1 MKALVKP
8 VTSPLNHQQSMRY
21 ARHVMLPAVDF
32 IGQERMLAARVLVV
46 GVGGLGC
53 AVAPYLASS
62 GVGTLYLADHD
73 SIDESNL
80 QRQTLFRESDVG
92 ANKAETA
99 AITLKQLNSTI
110 QIHALTQKITTT
122 TILKLLS
129 QVDLIIDCSDN
140 LATRNLLNEACFS
153 AKKPLVSGAA
163 IRMEGQISVFP
174 MQPNTPCY
182 QCYSHLIGEQ
192 HLSCMEAG
200 VLAPVVGVIGA
211 MQAVEALK
219 IITGVGE
226 SLAGTLLLY
235 DAANASWQ
243 RLKLPKRSNCPVCG

>member
-1 MKALVKP
+1 MKPLVNP
-8 VTSPLNHQQSMRY
+8 ISTSLSHQQSMRY
-21 ARHVMLPAVDF
+21 ARHVMLPALDF
-32 IGQERMLAARVLVV
+32 IGQERILAARVLIV

-80 QRQTLFRESDVG
+80 QRQILFRESDVG

-99 AITLKQLNSTI
+99 ASALQQLNSSI
-110 QIHALTQKITTT
+110 QIHAITQKITAT
-122 TILKLLS
+122 KVVELLTH
-129 QVDLIIDCSDN
+129 VDLIIDCSDN
-140 LATRNLLNEACFS
+140 LTTRNLLNEACFQ
-153 AKKPLVSGAA
+153 AKKPLISGAA

-174 MQPNTPCY
+174 MQPSTPCY
-182 QCYSHLIGEQ
+182 QCYSHLIGDQ
-192 HLSCMEAG
+192 QLSCMEAG
-200 VLAPVVGVIGA
+200 VLAPVVGVIGT

-243 RLKLPKRSNCPVCG
+243 RLTLPKRSHCPVCG